1 MALKNKIRDKLFSSN
16 NGQAFFYKIRR
27 IREKIC
33 LVRYSDYEY
42 IQKVARERFG
52 KNIDFTNPT
61 TYTEKLQWL
70 KLFYRNEKMP
80 ICSDKY
86 RVREYLKE
94 CGLESLG
101 NEVLGV
107 YDDARKIDFDKLPE
121 KFVAKANHGSG
132 WNLIC
137 KDKAALDKK
146 GSVKVMNEWLK
157 LNLYVFGREW
167 NYKEIAPRIVV
178 EKFIEH
184 EPLNDYKFM
193 CFNGEPL
200 YMQLNNDYQGVH
212 YVDFYEL
219 EGWKHLPFSYGAYR
233 ISDRTIDKPPMYEK
247 MFELAKQLSKP
258 FPFVRV
264 DFYNYDDVVILGEL
278 TFFPGGG
285 LWPLNP
291 VKTGYDKILGER
303 LQLPEPNNN
312 LELLSKLKEKAEMK

>member
-1 MALKNKIRDKLFSSN
+1 MSVKQTLRGKLFSSV
-16 NGQAFFYKIRR
+16 NGQVFFYQVRE
-27 IREKIC
+27 IRERIAY
-33 LVRYSDYEY
+33 LRSDLDT
-42 IQKVARERFG
+42 IQKIYRERFG
-52 KNIDFTNPT
+52 READFANPK

-70 KLFYRNEKMP
+70 KLFYRDEKMP

-94 CGLESLG
+94 CGLEHLG

-107 YDDARKIDFDKLPE
+107 YKDAKDIPFDDLPQ

-137 KDKAALDKK
+137 TDKNTLDWK
-146 GSVKVMNEWLK
+146 GNVRLMNEWLR
-157 LNLYVFGREW
+157 LDLSAFGREW
-167 NYKEIAPRIVV
+167 NYKEIDRRIVV

-200 YMQLNNDYQGVH
+200 YMQLNNDYQGQH

-219 EGWKHLPFSYGAYR
+219 EGWKHLPFTYGPYH
-233 ISDRTIDKPPMYEK
+233 ISDRIVEKPPMFDA
-247 MFELAKQLSKP
+247 MTELARTLSKR

-291 VKTGYDKILGER
+291 VETGYDEILGAR
-303 LQLPEPNNN
+303 LTLPAPNHN
-312 LELLSKLKEKAEMK
+312 LDLLAKIKEKAETK